1 VNKAISGQEDPAK
14 ALNDA
19 AKAWDNITNKLDRKH
34 QIQLWGA
41 ALQQYR
47 SIGLVK

>member
-1 VNKAISGQEDPAK
+1 MNKAISGQEDPAK

-19 AKAWDNITNKLDRKH
+19 AKAWDDITNKLDRKH
-34 QIQLWGA
+34 QTQLWRN
-41 ALQQYR
+41 ALKQYK